1 MSAAP
6 VVPERGAVDG
16 DAKPSA
22 SNRTDE
28 GLSSST
34 DLRETALRV
43 KPVRGEWF
51 TPSVL
56 VLDLLAIGVFG
67 ISGGLTAVRMRLD
80 FVGVVALATLTGLGG
95 GWIRDVLIGA
105 TPPAALADWRYLVT
119 PLAAGVATF
128 FLHPAFGRMKS
139 AINVFDAF
147 GLGLFSAAGA
157 LTASHHGLGP
167 LPATL
172 LGVVTGVGGGVLRD
186 VSTGQVP
193 SVFRKGELY
202 ATPATVGAAIVATGY
217 HLGAPTLT
225 VVVAG
230 ATVTIIWR
238 LLAIWRRWTAPE
250 PPGTFIPPHDLN
262 GS

>member
-1 MSAAP
+1 M
-6 VVPERGAVDG
+6 
-16 DAKPSA
+16 
-22 SNRTDE
+22 
-28 GLSSST
+28 
-34 DLRETALRV
+34 